1 MRYEGDNRQQ
11 GLYDH
16 YMVGE
21 SMGLLDWLMANLHE
35 SRTKIKATLQ
45 GQGIKVNGKVV
56 TQFDFPFGTWHED
69 YSQQDQAQ
77 SFV

>member
-16 YMVGE
+16 YVVGE

-45 GQGIKVNGKVV
+45 GQADGIGSGVGLASHCLRQTLCCGVV
-56 TQFDFPFGTWHED
+56 RCCGE
-69 YSQQDQAQ
+69 
-77 SFV
+77 